1 MRPPFAL
8 PTPPPPTRSTN
19 GNDGAPSVVVAR
31 SARPRPPEA
40 TETGP
45 ATRVL
50 ATATYVT
57 GTARL
62 EPGRR
67 YAIAIQEQR
76 FQVLGPID
84 IDDKKV
90 ALERPV
96 ADIKVSAVEGR
107 LVINEQTRS
116 GLVLAFMSVAGAGL
130 EDLARTIRASSE
142 DAAS

>member
-1 MRPPFAL
+1 VPELPQATRP
-8 PTPPPPTRSTN
+8 TN
-19 GNDGAPSVVVAR
+19 GADRADSFVIAWPS
-31 SARPRPPEA
+31 RPRPPAPAEA
-40 TETGP
+40 GP

-67 YAIAIQEQR
+67 YAIALQEQR
-76 FQVLGPID
+76 LQVLGPID

-107 LVINEQTRS
+107 LVINEETRS
-116 GLVLAFMSVAGAGL
+116 GVVLAFMSVAGAGL
-130 EDLARTIRASSE
+130 DDLARTIRASAQ